1 MLTIVVTDSRGRAL
15 DSFLDHDNIL
25 VSTQSGAKL
34 HQLADRACNIIYRHR
49 PDVVL
54 LMGGINNL
62 TILNRHTRRV
72 SLISTSRGVM
82 INYLIQQI
90 NEAKALILGA
100 YPDTKL
106 IIGGIAGMCINTYNR
121 LPGVAP
127 NQWLL
132 DDTITAINAYIR
144 QMNRDS
150 GVPHPR
156 LTSKIHTWRHGRR
169 RHVYKRLYDGLHP
182 SDLVLHS
189 WARQIRLM
197 HDECIRQFVDNL

>member
-1 MLTIVVTDSRGRAL
+1 MLTIVIADSRGRAL

-25 VSTQSGAKL
+25 VSTNSGAKL
-34 HQLADRACNIIYRHR
+34 YQLATRALDIISRHQ
-49 PDVVL
+49 PDVIL

-62 TILNRHTRRV
+62 TILDRHTRRV

-82 INYLIQQI
+82 INHLIHKI
-90 NEAKALILGA
+90 NEAKALIMCA
-100 YPDTKL
+100 YPNIKL

-121 LPGVAP
+121 LPGVAT

-144 QMNRDS
+144 QLNRDS

-182 SDLVLHS
+182 GDLILLS
-189 WARQIRLM
+189 WARQIKRMHEECRL
-197 HDECIRQFVDNL
+197 RFVANV